1 MLLESFHLVGLAGYR
16 KVWCQGGWKEPS
28 EKRPTVTFRLDSFF
42 FPKDEE
48 AL

>member
-1 MLLESFHLVGLAGYR
+1 MLLESFHLVGLAGY
-16 KVWCQGGWKEPS
+16 CQGRWKEPS
-28 EKRPTVTFRLDSFF
+28 EKRLTVTFRLNSFF